1 MPHTPGPWTAG
12 EEFCINPRPIGDGRR
27 YDGLIPVG
35 FAFVMDSA
43 RDRKEV
49 IANQNLMAAAPE
61 LLEALEELERI
72 LDGPIADSITGDVL
86 AESGAYT
93 ALTNARAAIAKAKGE

>member
-61 LLEALEELERI
+61 LLEALETVEAWWFNGET
-72 LDGPIADSITGDVL
+72 DANVHMPHHV
-86 AESGAYT
+86 ESMI
-93 ALTNARAAIAKAKGE
+93 RAAIAKAKGA

>member
-49 IANQNLMAAAPE
+49 IANQNLMAAAPD
-61 LLEALEELERI
+61 LLEALEELLHAPDPDEVEDFTPLYRA
-72 LDGPIADSITGDVL
+72 IAK
-86 AESGAYT
+86 AH
-93 ALTNARAAIAKAKGE
+93 AAIAKAKGEQQ

>member
-1 MPHTPGPWTAG
+1 MAHTPGPWTAG

-49 IANQNLMAAAPE
+49 IANQHLMAAAPE
-61 LLEALEELERI
+61 LLEVLERLAST
-72 LDGPIADSITGDVL
+72 LDSLSLSDEEAWTSDLIA
-86 AESGAYT
+86 
-93 ALTNARAAIAKAKGE
+93 ARAAIAKAKGE